1 MYNTFQMKIFLQKH
15 PKATRELIQEYVLAV
30 EGGSHIIENDIDTFE
45 ELFEEF
51 DYFLSIRNNPHA
63 QDLLK

>member
-1 MYNTFQMKIFLQKH
+1 MNIFQMEIFLQKH
-15 PKATRELIQEYVLAV
+15 PKATRILIQEYIAAIVK
-30 EGGSHIIENDIDTFE
+30 GDHIIENDIDTFE

-51 DYFLSIRNNPHA
+51 DYFLSIRDNPHA